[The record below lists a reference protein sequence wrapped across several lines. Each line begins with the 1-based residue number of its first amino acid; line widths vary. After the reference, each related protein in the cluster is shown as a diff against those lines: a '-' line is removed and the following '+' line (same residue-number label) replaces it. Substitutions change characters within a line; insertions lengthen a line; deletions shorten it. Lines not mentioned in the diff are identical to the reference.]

1 MYGEIYY
8 AFYRSQVITL
18 GKRDR
23 SRVKK
28 IQDLDLITIYLLTT
42 EWLVSWRSF
51 INI

>member
-23 SRVKK
+23 SRVKNTGFRLDY
-28 IQDLDLITIYLLTT
+28 DLF
-42 EWLVSWRSF
+42 V
-51 INI
+51 NN